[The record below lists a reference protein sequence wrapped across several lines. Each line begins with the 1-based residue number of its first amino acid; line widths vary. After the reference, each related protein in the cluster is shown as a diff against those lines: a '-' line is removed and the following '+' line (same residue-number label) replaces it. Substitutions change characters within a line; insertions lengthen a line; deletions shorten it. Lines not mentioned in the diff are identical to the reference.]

1 MAGSPPRKCRVGECG
16 GGVCLSRLSDKAR
29 IHWGGVDGNEYECVG
44 GRWDGGGGWIE
55 GGVRRE
61 VEVEGEME
69 MEMERRERSL
79 ALFLPYNTY
88 VRTYITYQYKAHPQ
102 GERRETRDK
111 RQERERERER
121 ETVQMTAVVPGEY
134 M

>member
-1 MAGSPPRKCRVGECG
+1 MAGSPPRKCRVGECS
-16 GGVCLSRLSDKAR
+16 GGVCLSRLPDKAR
-29 IHWGGVDGNEYECVG
+29 IHWGGCVDGNEYECVG

-61 VEVEGEME
+61 VEGWRGRGRWRWRGGRDHSHSSSRTIRTCVHT
-69 MEMERRERSL
+69 
-79 ALFLPYNTY
+79 NTKL
-88 VRTYITYQYKAHPQ
+88 IP
-102 GERRETRDK
+102 RRETR
-111 RQERERERER
+111 ETRERER